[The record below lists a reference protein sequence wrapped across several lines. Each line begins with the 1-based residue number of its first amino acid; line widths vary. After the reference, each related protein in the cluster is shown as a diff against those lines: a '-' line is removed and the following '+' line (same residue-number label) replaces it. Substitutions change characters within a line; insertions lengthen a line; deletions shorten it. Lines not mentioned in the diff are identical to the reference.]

1 MNFGEYHNRLFGGHS
16 NQKDE
21 EEADP
26 KDFGIKLEIDD
37 DVFKKIMYWID
48 KSEFEVSGLGKIEFD
63 EKTNTARVIDA
74 ILLPQKNTSTTTDID
89 GAAVGKAMFLLKDT
103 PGELK
108 WWWHSHVNM
117 DTFWSGT
124 DRNTIMELGSG
135 GWFLATVFNKSRKML
150 SAYCQAKP
158 LRLLISGV
166 ETSILET
173 VDEDLS
179 KEWDNEYDKNVENVS
194 HSHIYTSPGEYGY
207 GYPKYTKND
216 KPWWEKEEHELTP
229 RDRVMLREN
238 DKEAAAIP
246 VDDDSRDMP
255 ATGDDCIRAA
265 GCKEGDHDELCSLY
279 DYDDEIKK
287 WQQEGFEFGP
297 EIDEETGKLDL
308 GSNFKR
314 RQ

>member
-1 MNFGEYHNRLFGGHS
+1 MNFGEYHNRLFGGHTG

-26 KDFGIKLEIDD
+26 KEFGVRLEIDD

-117 DTFWSGT
+117 ETFWSGT
-124 DRNTIMELGSG
+124 DKNTIMELGSG
-135 GWFLATVFNKSRKML
+135 GWFMATVFNKSRKML

-158 LRLLISGV
+158 IRLLISGV

-179 KEWDNEYDKNVENVS
+179 KEWDSEYDKNVENV
-194 HSHIYTSPGEYGY
+194 HHIYSSPGEHGY
-207 GYPKYTKND
+207 GGYPRYTRND
-216 KPWWEKEEHELTP
+216 KPWWEKEEHELTT
-229 RDRVMLREN
+229 RDRAMLREN
-238 DKEAAAIP
+238 EKEAVAIP
-246 VDDDSRDMP
+246 AEDDRDMP
-255 ATGDDCIRAA
+255 ISNDDCVHAK
-265 GCKEGDHDELCSLY
+265 GCKDGDHDELCNLY
-279 DYDDEIKK
+279 DYDDEMKT
-287 WQQEGFEFGP
+287 WQQEGFVFGP

-308 GSNFKR
+308 GSIR
-314 RQ
+314 RKQ